1 MQLVRIERTATGFA
15 LDPRPYLAR
24 LPALRPELPPGAEAF
39 ATDPA
44 HYDFASERCVKDLK
58 LASLVVTEDAVVL
71 RCSFNDV
78 APEQLVI
85 RYTGV
90 TALLIEAA
98 PPTGAGGPTGPDGQD
113 GLRERL
119 GPLQLDEVLPHPH
132 GCTHELGHIGGT
144 VRITAGDLTAT
155 WLPRPPA

>member
-98 PPTGAGGPTGPDGQD
+98 PPPGPP

-144 VRITAGDLTAT
+144 VRITAADLTAA

>member
-24 LPALRPELPPGAEAF
+24 LPALRPELPSGAEAF

-58 LASLVVTEDAVVL
+58 LASLVATEDAVVL

-98 PPTGAGGPTGPDGQD
+98 PPTDSSAPD

-144 VRITAGDLTAT
+144 VRITAADLTAA
-155 WLPRPPA
+155 WLPCPPA